1 MRILAEEAASR
12 TRGELS
18 TGLGWISTHPQSYST
33 SIHSDPMSQW
43 YADEAESLTRQETRQ
58 RAHHRA
64 MILSGCFVLA
74 AGLATLT
81 WAELPGGLSKTG
93 PLADAQRSFRL
104 VVAAVMGIEGNG
116 TLPSRA
122 TGPMESRFLASTRLE
137 SSLRVPDANLQTG
150 SVEVVVRMVNPQVQG
165 GHSLLEAPDEITLRS
180 RPDGEVRR
188 LITSARAA
196 EDLRLRLAP
205 WQDQRLIDSRIQL
218 VSQRFL
224 TRQLD
229 GDGEVIGQPD
239 QIRCYRAPASVAV
252 TALRKT
258 IAADYPSVEN
268 LGALPED
275 AVLEVM
281 VRPVAGTD

>member
-1 MRILAEEAASR
+1 
-12 TRGELS
+12 
-18 TGLGWISTHPQSYST
+18 
-33 SIHSDPMSQW
+33 
-43 YADEAESLTRQETRQ
+43 
-58 RAHHRA
+58 
-64 MILSGCFVLA
+64 
-74 AGLATLT
+74 
-81 WAELPGGLSKTG
+81 
-93 PLADAQRSFRL
+93 
-104 VVAAVMGIEGNG
+104 
-116 TLPSRA
+116 
-122 TGPMESRFLASTRLE
+122 MESRFLASTRLE